1 MFVPWRWISR
11 RMDDKPVITEK
22 AALYSDDTAAGV
34 KEIKFIYNILGILDS
49 KASALM
55 QFDGILLAVLAIV
68 AGSSAPYCV
77 WLVLVGVA
85 LLVFLSIASCICI
98 IDVSWPFLAIAVPS
112 PGQRHIDEELREL
125 RKVMNFREG
134 AYRGAWFLS
143 ALAMILMFIG
153 AVLFVAVQPRH

>member
-1 MFVPWRWISR
+1 
-11 RMDDKPVITEK
+11 MDDKPVITEK

-85 LLVFLSIASCICI
+85 LLVFLSIA
-98 IDVSWPFLAIAVPS
+98 
-112 PGQRHIDEELREL
+112 
-125 RKVMNFREG
+125 
-134 AYRGAWFLS
+134 
-143 ALAMILMFIG
+143 
-153 AVLFVAVQPRH
+153 